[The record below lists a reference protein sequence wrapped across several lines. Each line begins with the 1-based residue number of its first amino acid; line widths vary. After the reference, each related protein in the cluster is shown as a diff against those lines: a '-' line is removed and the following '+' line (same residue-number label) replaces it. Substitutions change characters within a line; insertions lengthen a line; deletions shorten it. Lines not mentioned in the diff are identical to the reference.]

1 MRSVNLQIFRF
12 CATKDYEYYFQRI
25 NLPYDERTTLF
36 GALESI
42 GNTSNTGDALG
53 FDKSLG
59 LRVNGLCA
67 LEDVGVAD
75 LVRDFGEDL
84 LLEPLSQKYA
94 TKDLILDKE
103 AMFARYDEFFAAHDF
118 IKPSHRYDLH
128 RFLYA
133 NTLSLQSNPSYLGDG
148 FFLYIRWLLE
158 LYPTHFDALLE
169 SIAHPQNGVMSYA
182 PLDRLIYAP
191 SGKGAQIT
199 KEINELIRHVARF
212 GRYEGQAWLGAIS
225 KLYSKPK
232 GLESSADLGGVASG
246 AGVENADFVKNAGAV
261 KNSVDSAVD
270 SARKY
275 MVFDAYE
282 MKEAK
287 SLVLSTKALL
297 RALDLSLCE
306 EGEAGANAE
315 SKKADSKNID
325 SSAKSDSGTLL
336 PLLGYF
342 GEILDDEASARVI
355 AHNLGV
361 ALDCGAVLVFGDLDS
376 FLCVKS
382 MLQNISQKRI
392 NACFQALLARYS
404 LESIAKS
411 FCYIGDIIYNNREKF
426 ASAPRAECLQSVHFV
441 LYPSY
446 TPNVAT
452 RAKAGENTDK
462 SASKNKEVAT
472 YARALS
478 QGFLAAITS
487 AKWLNIAE
495 SRQDFSHL
503 EHYNSEYY
511 LKESARMRFC
521 GIDVGASALVV
532 TSIALFRAFD
542 TQAHKASK
550 ALGRDV
556 DATPALFLPQVALLA
571 LGINDAKALGL
582 QYHKLAFKAL

>member
-25 NLPYDERTTLF
+25 NLPYDERMMLF

-42 GNTSNTGDALG
+42 SNASNTGDALG

-59 LRVNGLCA
+59 LRVNGLCV

-103 AMFARYDEFFAAHDF
+103 AMFAQYDEFFAAHDF

-133 NTLSLQSNPSYLGDG
+133 NTLSSQSNPSYLGDG

-212 GRYEGQAWLGAIS
+212 GRHEGQEGRAWLSAIS

-232 GLESSADLGGVASG
+232 GLESSADLSGV
-246 AGVENADFVKNAGAV
+246 VENAEAP
-261 KNSVDSAVD
+261 KNSAD

-282 MKEAK
+282 IKEAK

-306 EGEAGANAE
+306 EGAAGANTE
-315 SKKADSKNID
+315 SKKADSKKI
-325 SSAKSDSGTLL
+325 DSGTLL

-342 GEILDDEASARVI
+342 GEILDDEACARVI
-355 AHNLGV
+355 AHNLSV

-376 FLCVKS
+376 FLRVES

-392 NACFQALLARYS
+392 NACFQALLARHS

-411 FCYIGDIIYNNREKF
+411 FCYIGDIIYNNRERF
-426 ASAPRAECLQSVHFV
+426 ASAPKAECLQSAHFV

-452 RAKAGENTDK
+452 QAKASKNTDK

-503 EHYNSEYY
+503 EPYNSEYY

-532 TSIALFRAFD
+532 ASIALFRAFD

-550 ALGRDV
+550 ALGRDT

-582 QYHKLAFKAL
+582 QYHKLAFKVF